1 MTLTAVKQ
9 NDQLNPDNLLGY
21 LEFHALPDL
30 QIRKDDLATLWK
42 KHGLPHEFLPGE
54 IRPCDAFRRATT
66 AAQGEVQANWN
77 GGSQYNARLLVREVK
92 SDAGEIV
99 RLLVREIV
107 DSKNEVLDYGT
118 AGKITF
124 MRNSGTVKTE
134 CTWGLLSEYGYD
146 GVLRKMSDTYND
158 FTAFHSRDTVRNLTT
173 RVLRSTNPVS
183 IVSHSSGKFVPKRSK
198 AMLSNL
204 KGLPQDLR
212 KYAKEQDCG
221 MEILPII
228 DTKDQRELVARR
240 ASIELTGELDEVM
253 SDFADYLKKNE
264 GLEMDAAQRLIG
276 KAVDIQERAL
286 EYEKLVSVRLGVLR
300 SQLERFMCQ
309 ITVNASYSK
318 TVV

>member
-1 MTLTAVKQ
+1 MPYRT
-9 NDQLNPDNLLGY
+9 Y
-21 LEFHALPDL
+21 S
-30 QIRKDDLATLWK
+30 IRKDDLATLWR

-77 GGSQYNARLLVREVK
+77 GSQYNARLLVREVK
-92 SDAGEIV
+92 CDAGEIV

-134 CTWGLLSEYGYD
+134 CTWGLFSEYGYD
-146 GVLRKMSDTYND
+146 AVLRKMSDTYNN
-158 FTAFHSRDTVRNLTT
+158 FTAFHNRDTVRNLIT
-173 RVLRSTNPVS
+173 RVLRSTNQVS
-183 IVSHSSGKFVPKRSK
+183 IVAHSSGKFVPKRSK
-198 AMLSNL
+198 AVLENL
-204 KGLPQDLR
+204 KGLLQDLS
-212 KYAKEQDCG
+212 KFAVSQDCG
-221 MEILPII
+221 MEIIPII

-240 ASIELTGELDEVM
+240 ASIELTSELDEVM

-286 EYEKLVSVRLGVLR
+286 EYEKLVNVRLGVLR
-300 SQLERFMCQ
+300 QQLERFMCQ

-318 TVV
+318 TAV